1 MLQHPAAVRAA
12 FEEAARS
19 FLSTVRAVPAD
30 AWDAPA
36 ALGSWT
42 TRELVAHTLRA
53 FTTIETYLAS
63 EPKIDRVLAD
73 AGEYY
78 RASLAE
84 SSVHEGIAQRGRD
97 GGAAL
102 DDPLGESEAT
112 TERVLALVASTL
124 DDDPVNTFAGSI
136 VFSEYLATRTVEVAV
151 HTLDLQRA
159 IGEPAELH
167 PATGPI
173 VLQVVTDLV
182 DPAVVLLALT
192 GRRPLPE
199 HFNALG

>member
-12 FEEAARS
+12 FDEAARS
-19 FLSTVRAVPAD
+19 FLSAVRAVPAD
-30 AWDAPA
+30 AWDAPG

-53 FTTIETYLAS
+53 FTTIETYLAV
-63 EPKIDRVLAD
+63 EPMLDRFLAD

-78 RASLAE
+78 RAAFTD
-84 SSVHEGIAQRGRD
+84 SSVHEGVAQRGRD
-97 GGAAL
+97 AGAAL
-102 DDPLGESEAT
+102 DDPIGIVEAT

-124 DDDPVNTFAGSI
+124 DDDPVNTFLGSM

-167 PATGPI
+167 TATGPV
-173 VLQVVTDLV
+173 VLQVVTELV